1 MTSAGRK
8 QERKWQDGQPQP
20 CVLHGF
26 KKPTE
31 IQRLSTTEKNMLFSF
46 LLHNILMPRK
56 TTELS
61 SGTSA

>member
-8 QERKWQDGQPQP
+8 QEIKWHDGQLQP
-20 CVLHGF
+20 CVLHRL

-31 IQRLSTTEKNMLFSF
+31 IQRLSTREKSMLFSF